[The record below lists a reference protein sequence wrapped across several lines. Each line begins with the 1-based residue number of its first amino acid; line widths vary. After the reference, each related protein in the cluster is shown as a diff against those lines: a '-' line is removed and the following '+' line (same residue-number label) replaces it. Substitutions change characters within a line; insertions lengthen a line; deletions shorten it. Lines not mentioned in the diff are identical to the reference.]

1 MFSFIFRIHFFHK
14 IKKKKIA
21 VSQER
26 HWCPIMHF
34 GLFTL
39 SFAGFR
45 FVLASRDNMAAALR
59 GTDWM
64 EDCDLKNALENLV
77 KKGYT
82 RNEILIIIKKDFPR
96 YVWGCVKTLDRRLRH
111 FPINY
116 IYYDTAL
123 EAVHDVIK
131 QELQGPGSLLGVR
144 VVVFL

>member
-1 MFSFIFRIHFFHK
+1 
-14 IKKKKIA
+14 
-21 VSQER
+21 
-26 HWCPIMHF
+26 
-34 GLFTL
+34 
-39 SFAGFR
+39 
-45 FVLASRDNMAAALR
+45 
-59 GTDWM
+59 M

-82 RNEILIIIKKDFPR
+82 RHEILIIIKKDFPR